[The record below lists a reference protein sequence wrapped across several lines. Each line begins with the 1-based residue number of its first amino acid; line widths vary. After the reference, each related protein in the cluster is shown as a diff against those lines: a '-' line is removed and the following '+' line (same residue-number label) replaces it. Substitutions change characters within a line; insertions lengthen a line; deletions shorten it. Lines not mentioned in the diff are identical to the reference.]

1 MGNFFGKALVIDSN
15 VKFVDGIKEEQNLL
29 NDYPC
34 LFTKTFK
41 EASQI
46 LKLPKHNIRIIFIS
60 SAIGPSH
67 GIDELKEIR
76 IDRPLTPVF
85 LISHAPEREPKE
97 LMANECGFTKILH
110 SPINY
115 LALVKEIDDLFI
127 SKESWVDIVASK
139 EEKNIELDLK
149 ADGYVPTSLT
159 DFVLTPKSFFNIFI
173 KLGSN
178 KFIKVLNSG
187 DALNQELLQTY
198 ANKGVTHLFISTEEH
213 KKYIRFCE
221 ELSKKILNNPNASS
235 MKKMNNVLNLG
246 SNIAQSF
253 IHSGISQ
260 EKLDSANTFLNQS
273 VGLIKN
279 MRLKNESLK
288 KFIDSIEMNEHSAA
302 VSFLAGMIANEVGIE
317 SIKSVKLVGIA
328 ALLHDIGLYDLD
340 PHFKEESLETL
351 NEEQKKNFEQH
362 QKHGGEILRKCG
374 GFDEVIYQSVESHHM
389 RRRGN
394 DPSRRANNI
403 NMLAEIIGAA
413 DELHNIFIGTKLD
426 DVKLHNFVQINLK
439 NFSPQIERAVTKL
452 LNKKQAA

>member
-1 MGNFFGKALVIDSN
+1 M
-15 VKFVDGIKEEQNLL
+15 
-29 NDYPC
+29 
-34 LFTKTFK
+34 
-41 EASQI
+41 
-46 LKLPKHNIRIIFIS
+46 
-60 SAIGPSH
+60 
-67 GIDELKEIR
+67 
-76 IDRPLTPVF
+76 
-85 LISHAPEREPKE
+85 
-97 LMANECGFTKILH
+97 
-110 SPINY
+110 
-115 LALVKEIDDLFI
+115 
-127 SKESWVDIVASK
+127 ASK
-139 EEKNIELDLK
+139 EEKNIELDLLS
-149 ADGYVPTSLT
+149 DGYVPTSLT